1 MQLTLLISCFLSTKE
16 LLLLDEPF
24 QFLDRLARDRVAD
37 YLQRYLGNDVTLI
50 LITHYEQDL
59 QRWTEKTKKVG

>member
-1 MQLTLLISCFLSTKE
+1 MSNKE

-24 QFLDRLARDRVAD
+24 QFLSPRVRDLVSS
-37 YLQRYLGNDVTLI
+37 YLQRYLSDDVTLI

-59 QRWTEKTKKVG
+59 ATWTEKTKRIG